1 LNNKTILKWDLEFD
15 AELDFVLI
23 AISSPLKDYRLCHF
37 INKLTLLNFVRGKED
52 KFDHN
57 QKLKQKTSEE
67 LEYHI
72 VFDNAKKS
80 KQHFTTFWYINTKFQ
95 TEYYL
100 INNKSIEGNLLI
112 PEHPNFDYFIII
124 KNYIDDDDL
133 DRIVKNINKIP
144 EVVFVKEISPKILKS
159 KENLIF

>member
-1 LNNKTILKWDLEFD
+1 MNNKTILKWDLGFD

-57 QKLKQKTSEE
+57 QKLKQKTAEE

-72 VFDNAKKS
+72 VFDNHKKS

-112 PEHPNFDYFIII
+112 PENPNFDYFIII

>member
-1 LNNKTILKWDLEFD
+1 
-15 AELDFVLI
+15 
-23 AISSPLKDYRLCHF
+23 
-37 INKLTLLNFVRGKED
+37 LNFVRGKED

-57 QKLKQKTSEE
+57 QKLKQKSAEE

-72 VFDNAKKS
+72 VFDNHKKS

-112 PEHPNFDYFIII
+112 PEHSNFDYFIII
-124 KNYIDDDDL
+124 KNYIDEDDL
-133 DRIVKNINKIP
+133 ARIVKNINKIP

>member
-1 LNNKTILKWDLEFD
+1 MNNKTILKWDLEFD

-23 AISSPLKDYRLCHF
+23 AISCPLKDYRLCHF
-37 INKLTLLNFVRGKED
+37 INKVTQLDFVRGKEN

-57 QKLKQKTSEE
+57 QKVKQKSAEE

-72 VFDNAKKS
+72 IIDHPKKS
-80 KQHFTTFWYINTKFQ
+80 IQHFTTFWYINTKFQ

-100 INNKSIEGNLLI
+100 INNKSIEGTLLI
-112 PEHPNFDYFIII
+112 PEHANFDYFILI
-124 KNYIDDDDL
+124 KNFIDEDDL
-133 DRIVKNINKIP
+133 DRIIKNINKIP